1 MTDLGWLGVDLLI
14 VCVAVIIVE
23 VVMIADNG
31 LRLAKHAR
39 LLSERLATERVL
51 LKTDA
56 DRLVAQLEAA
66 VVLWQPYERVLRWLR
81 HPLTIALLQSLA
93 RRRARGR

>member
-1 MTDLGWLGVDLLI
+1 MTDFGWLGVDLLI
-14 VCVAVIIVE
+14 VCVAVIMVE
-23 VVMIADNG
+23 GVMIADDVS
-31 LRLAKHAR
+31 RLTKRAR
-39 LLSERLATERVL
+39 LLSERLATEQVL

-56 DRLVAQLEAA
+56 DRLAAQLEATA
-66 VVLWQPYERVLRWLR
+66 VLWQPYERVLRWLR